1 MAKRKKKAMPTPAIT
16 TKRVHNPLYQRAHHG
31 ERTNPKFITAAINPR
46 ESGIVTLAARGLI
59 DEAQEEAAD
68 RFRGLWET
76 LGGSGAKA
84 LDYSREPVDGGGRQS
99 EPISIRLL
107 AAGRDMK
114 AVKDAL
120 QAEYGDYAVALVG
133 RIAGEGHSIHE
144 LTQTR
149 RQRDT
154 MTDNL
159 RTYLD
164 FLAHFWGY
172 SNSAQ
177 PSRRVVRKSV

>member
-1 MAKRKKKAMPTPAIT
+1 LAKRKKKAMPMPSIA
-16 TKRVHNPLYQRAHHG
+16 TKVVHNPLYQRAHHG
-31 ERTNPKFITAAINPR
+31 ERSNPKFITAAINPR
-46 ESGIVTLAARGLI
+46 ESGIVTLVARGLL

-84 LDYSREPVDGGGRQS
+84 LDYSKEPVDGGGRS

-114 AVKDAL
+114 EVNDAL
-120 QAEYGDYAVALVG
+120 RSEHGQYACRLVE
-133 RIAGEGHSIHE
+133 RIAGEGHSIYD

-159 RTYLD
+159 RTYLS

-177 PSRRVVRKSV
+177 PSQRDVQKRV